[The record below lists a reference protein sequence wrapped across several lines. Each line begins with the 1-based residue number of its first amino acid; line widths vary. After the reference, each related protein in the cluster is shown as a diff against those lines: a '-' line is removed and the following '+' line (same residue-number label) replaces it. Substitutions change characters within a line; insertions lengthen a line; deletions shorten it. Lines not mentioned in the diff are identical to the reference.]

1 MNELLQFLMNPPP
14 APSLD
19 GISLAFIQ
27 ALLPFLPAIASGLGG
42 LFGGGGGSNSRTQQ
56 STERGSIFDQGNIN
70 SFFAD
75 PRAQQF
81 SGNLFS
87 QFENQLGRDLPVNQQ
102 AISDFGLAR
111 AGAVNRGF
119 EGAENNLQ
127 ASLAGRGLNFSP
139 GPQGVGFGNLAAAR
153 GGALADVGG
162 DIARL
167 RFELPQMQELIR
179 QQRLAQASQ
188 FLQFQPRGQ
197 STDNTRTLDLT
208 RTGDTQGQQQQGN
221 RFTNALGGFIGA
233 LPAGGRNS
241 ISDIPIDIPDLSG
254 TPFPGPRFN

>member
-1 MNELLQFLMNPPP
+1 MP
-14 APSLD
+14 
-19 GISLAFIQ
+19 
-27 ALLPFLPAIASGLGG
+27 LPALIPALKFGLPLAVGALKG
-42 LFGGGGGSNSRTQQ
+42 LFGGGNKQ
-56 STERGSIFDQGNIN
+56 STESTQRGTIQDSGFTE
-70 SFFAD
+70 SFFND

-102 AISDFGLAR
+102 AIDDFGLAR

-179 QQRLAQASQ
+179 QQRLQQASQ

-197 STDNTRTLDLT
+197 RTDSTRTLDLT
-208 RTGDTQGQQQQGN
+208 QTGERQGQQGN
-221 RFTNALGGFIGA
+221 RFSNAFQGA
-233 LPAGGRNS
+233 VGELP
-241 ISDIPIDIPDLSG
+241 SDIFNFGNSEENNIFA
-254 TPFPGPRFN
+254 PFQPRSAQLA

>member
-1 MNELLQFLMNPPP
+1 MPLPLLIP
-14 APSLD
+14 ALKF
-19 GISLAFIQ
+19 GIPLALG
-27 ALLPFLPAIASGLGG
+27 ALKGA
-42 LFGGGGGSNSRTQQ
+42 FGGGGSRTSE
-56 STERGSIFDQGNIN
+56 STQRGTIQDSGFTN
-70 SFFAD
+70 SFFND

-81 SGNLFS
+81 SGNLFT

-102 AISDFGLAR
+102 AIDDFGLAR

-179 QQRLAQASQ
+179 QQRLQQASQ

-197 STDNTRTLDLT
+197 RTDSTRTLDLT
-208 RTGDTQGQQQQGN
+208 TRGDANTQQGN
-221 RFTNALGGFIGA
+221 PFVNALQGA
-233 LPAGGRNS
+233 VGELPP
-241 ISDIPIDIPDLSG
+241 DIFDRQEENNIFA
-254 TPFPGPRFN
+254 PFGPN

>member
-1 MNELLQFLMNPPP
+1 MP
-14 APSLD
+14 
-19 GISLAFIQ
+19 
-27 ALLPFLPAIASGLGG
+27 LPALIPALKFGLPLAIGALKG
-42 LFGGGGGSNSRTQQ
+42 LFGGGSSTNQSSTQ
-56 STERGSIFDQGNIN
+56 RGTISDQGFTE
-70 SFFAD
+70 SFFND

-102 AISDFGLAR
+102 AIDDFGLAR

-119 EGAENNLQ
+119 EGAENNARAQL
-127 ASLAGRGLNFSP
+127 ASRGLSFSE
-139 GPQGVGFGNLAAAR
+139 GPQNVAFGTLAAAR

-167 RFELPQMQELIR
+167 RFELPRMQELIR

-197 STDNTRTLDLT
+197 RTDNTRTLDLT
-208 RTGDTQGQQQQGN
+208 NTGERTGQQGN
-221 RFTNALGGFIGA
+221 RFSNAFQGAIEELPRGIFDLGREGIS
-233 LPAGGRNS
+233 NTS
-241 ISDIPIDIPDLSG
+241 INIPDLSQQ
-254 TPFPGPRFN
+254 PFDPDLSPLPPSRF

>member
-1 MNELLQFLMNPPP
+1 MP
-14 APSLD
+14 
-19 GISLAFIQ
+19 
-27 ALLPFLPAIASGLGG
+27 LPALIPAIKFGLPLAIGALKG
-42 LFGGGGGSNSRTQQ
+42 LFGGGSNRTSESTQQ
-56 STERGSIFDQGNIN
+56 GTIQDQRFTQ
-70 SFFAD
+70 SFFND

-102 AISDFGLAR
+102 AIDNFGLAR

-179 QQRLAQASQ
+179 QQRLQQASQ
-188 FLQFQPRGQ
+188 FLQFQPRGERF
-197 STDNTRTLDLT
+197 DNTRTLDLT
-208 RTGDTQGQQQQGN
+208 IRGDAQGPQGN
-221 RFTNALGGFIGA
+221 PFANAFLWA
-233 LPAGGRNS
+233 ANQLPSDIFNSGRNS
-241 ISDIPIDIPDLSG
+241 ISNTPINIPDLSQQ
-254 TPFPGPRFN
+254 PFNPDLSPLPPSRF

>member
-14 APSLD
+14 APSLE
-19 GISLAFIQ
+19 GINLAFIQ
-27 ALLPFLPAIASGLGG
+27 AILPFLPAIAAGLGG
-42 LFGGGGGSNSRTQQ
+42 LFGGGGNKNSQTQQ
-56 STERGSIFDQGNIN
+56 STERGTIQDQGFTN

-102 AISDFGLAR
+102 AIDNFGLAR

-119 EGAENNLQ
+119 EGAQNNLQ
-127 ASLAGRGLNFSP
+127 ASLASRGLGDSP
-139 GPQGVGFGNLAAAR
+139 GPVGNAFGNLAAAR

-179 QQRLAQASQ
+179 QQRLQQASQ

-197 STDNTRTLDLT
+197 STDNKRTLDLT
-208 RTGDTQGQQQQGN
+208 RTGEGTGQQQQGN
-221 RFTNALGGFIGA
+221 RFTNALGGFISA
-233 LPAGGRNS
+233 LPAGGGQEENN
-241 ISDIPIDIPDLSG
+241 IFA
-254 TPFPGPRFN
+254 PFGSN